1 VRLKG
6 LSVAVVAL
14 ALVASGCGARLD
26 EKQRVA
32 AEAGAGSRTAS
43 GAPTAGSPSAGDAA
57 TADTTPGATPGAT
70 TPGAASGATATTV
83 AGGGGAA
90 AACSGGATDVGVTGN
105 SIQVGNVSTLTGP
118 VPGLFEGAVVG
129 TQAFIA
135 YLNSQGGICG
145 RQLKLKVGDD
155 RFDQG
160 EHRNQVIGQIPQV
173 FSFLGSFSIYD
184 DGGAAEMG
192 QAKVPD
198 VGYALANVRGK
209 LAVNFSPQP
218 LPPGWR
224 LGPLNYYKQK
234 FPDVITHVGALVGD
248 VPSAIQ
254 AYNGEAAAMQ
264 SLGYKITYSR
274 RYQPTETD
282 FTSDVIKMQSG
293 GVQMVIMTGDVTG
306 MARLAKAMAQQGFK
320 PKLNNMAANAYDH
333 RYVEIAGAA
342 AENTLLDQQL
352 PLFAGEDGGTVP
364 EVALFNQWIQ
374 KVRPGFKPDIFAAY
388 GWASGRLFEQAARA
402 VGGALTRAS
411 LLAALGKIDNFDS
424 NGLVAPAGPASKR
437 PPTCYILILVKGGK
451 FQRTDEP
458 PTGYRCNDGGFFSA
472 G

>member
-1 VRLKG
+1 
-6 LSVAVVAL
+6 VAL
-14 ALVASGCGARLD
+14 ALVATACGARLD
-26 EKQRVA
+26 ERQKVA
-32 AEAGAGSRTAS
+32 AESGGLRPNGGAAANPSGGTVNPVDQSGGTA
-43 GAPTAGSPSAGDAA
+43 
-57 TADTTPGATPGAT
+57 AT
-70 TPGAASGATATTV
+70 TPGAASGSTP
-83 AGGGGAA
+83 GAA
-90 AACSGGATDVGVTGN
+90 PGTPGAPTPAGAGAASAACSGGATDTGVTAN

-135 YLNSQGGICG
+135 YANSQGGICN

-155 RFDQG
+155 RFDEG
-160 EHRNQVIGQIPQV
+160 EHRNQVISAIPQV

-184 DGGAAEMG
+184 DGGAAEMQ
-192 QAKVPD
+192 QAKIPD
-198 VGYALANVRGK
+198 VGYALSQVRGK
-209 LAVNFSPQP
+209 TSVNFSPQP

-224 LGPLNYYKQK
+224 LGPLNYYKQH
-234 FPDVITHVGALVGD
+234 FPDVITHVGALIGD

-264 SLGYKITYSR
+264 SLGYKIAYSR
-274 RYQPTETD
+274 KYQPTEQD

-320 PKLNNMAANAYDH
+320 PKLNNMGANAYDH
-333 RYVEIAGAA
+333 RYIEIAGAA

-352 PLFAGEDGGTVP
+352 PMFAGEDAATNP
-364 EVALFNQWIQ
+364 EVALFNTWIK
-374 KVRPGFKPDIFAAY
+374 KVRPGFKPDIFAAF
-388 GWASGRLFEQAARA
+388 GWASGRLFEQAAKSA
-402 VGGALTRAS
+402 GGNLTRS
-411 LLAALGKIDNFDS
+411 SFTAALGKIDSFDS

-437 PPTCYILILVKGGK
+437 PPTCYILIKVAGGK

-458 PTGYRCNDGGFFSA
+458 PNGYRCNDGGFFTA